1 MTLLRGVRIL
11 QDGLSFMARKDKEGD
26 LNRRLRLTRYHD
38 IQIILCVKV
47 HVLCCR
53 II

>member
-11 QDGLSFMARKDKEGD
+11 QDGLSFMARKDREFD
-26 LNRRLRLTRYHD
+26 LHRRLRLSYHD
-38 IQIILCVKV
+38 IQVFLCVKV

-53 II
+53 IT